1 MSNLNRA
8 QPDGQYVGGQ
18 QPGAQHLGAKDFGAK
33 DLIAKDLGEDASS
46 YTRLADRIENRS
58 ARIAVIGQGYVG
70 LPLAVEFCQVGFH
83 VTGIDIDKD
92 RVRTLNRGQ
101 SLTPDVSSDT
111 LSALCT
117 SGYYEASWDFSILQ
131 NSDVILICVPTPLRK
146 SKDPDISYVLAT
158 VEEVVKHLRP
168 GQLIILESTT
178 YPGTTE
184 ELLLPLFEAQSQVVG
199 EDVFLAFSPERIDPG
214 NKQFTVK
221 DIPKITGGVT
231 PACTQL
237 AALFYRQIVSKVVEV
252 SSPRVAELAKLY
264 ENVFRSVNIALA
276 NEFSL
281 MCRQLGVN
289 SREVIDAAA
298 SKPFGFMPFYPG
310 PGIGGH
316 CIPIDPAYLAWK
328 MKFSNYQARFI
339 PLAEEINQSMPGHV
353 VDLVSEALNARKLCL
368 NGANVL
374 AIGVAYKRGVGDIRE
389 SPALQI
395 MDSLMKLGVNI
406 LYSDPHVPEIV
417 LGERSFVSEQVNA
430 AVLHSA
436 DCVLILTD
444 HQEFNFEQMLV
455 HASLIVD
462 TRGAM
467 RGLTGGNAQV
477 ISL

>member
-1 MSNLNRA
+1 MSIN
-8 QPDGQYVGGQ
+8 
-18 QPGAQHLGAKDFGAK
+18 
-33 DLIAKDLGEDASS
+33 SS
-46 YTRLADRIENRS
+46 AISNHWYADESADYYTQLADRIKNKS
-58 ARIAVIGQGYVG
+58 ARITVIGQGYVG
-70 LPLAVEFCQVGFH
+70 LPLAAEFCHAGFR
-83 VTGIDIDKD
+83 VTGIDIDKE
-92 RVRTLNRGQ
+92 RVCKLNRGE
-101 SLTPDVSSDT
+101 SLTPDVSSAT
-111 LSALCT
+111 LKALRE
-117 SGYYEASWDFSILQ
+117 SGHYVASFDFSVLRD
-131 NSDVILICVPTPLRK
+131 SHVILICVPTPLRK

-158 VEEVVKHLRP
+158 VEEVVKNLCP

-184 ELLLPLFEAQSQVVG
+184 ELLLPLFEAQAYTAG

-214 NKQFTVK
+214 NKQYMVK

-231 PACTQL
+231 PACTRL
-237 AALFYRQIVSKVVEV
+237 ASMIYEKIVNKVIPV

-281 MCRQLGVN
+281 MCRQLGVS

-316 CIPIDPAYLAWK
+316 CIPIDPAYLSWK

-353 VDLVSEALNARKLCL
+353 VDLVSEALNQRKLCL

-374 AIGVAYKRGVGDIRE
+374 ALGVAYKRDVGDIRE

-395 MDSLMKLGVNI
+395 LASLKKFGVHI
-406 LYSDPHVPEIV
+406 TYSDSHVPEIV
-417 LGERSFVSEQVNA
+417 LAGDSLRSVAIDEQ
-430 AVLHSA
+430 LLKST

-444 HQEFNFEQMLV
+444 HQDVNYQQLLEC
-455 HASLIVD
+455 ASLIVD

-467 RGLTGGNAQV
+467 GSLSGGNAQI

>member
-1 MSNLNRA
+1 MANLTTA
-8 QPDGQYVGGQ
+8 TP
-18 QPGAQHLGAKDFGAK
+18 AQHYPDSHDDYYTQLFAK
-33 DLIAKDLGEDASS
+33 IEDH
-46 YTRLADRIENRS
+46 S

-70 LPLAVEFCQVGFH
+70 LPLAAEFCRAGFRVVGL
-83 VTGIDIDKD
+83 DIDKE
-92 RVRTLNRGQ
+92 RVRTLNRGE
-101 SLTPDVSSDT
+101 SLTPDVSSET
-111 LSALCT
+111 LLALRN
-117 SGYYEASWDFSILQ
+117 SGHYQASWDFAELKS
-131 NSDVILICVPTPLRK
+131 SDVILICVPTPLRK

-158 VEEVVKHLRP
+158 VEQVVKHLCP

-184 ELLLPLFEAQSQVVG
+184 ELLLPMFEARDYVAG

-231 PACTQL
+231 PACTRL
-237 AALFYRQIVSKVVEV
+237 AALFYRQIVSQVVEV

-276 NEFSL
+276 NEFAL
-281 MCRQLGVN
+281 MCRQLGVS

-353 VDLVSEALNARKLCL
+353 VDLVGDALNARKRCL
-368 NGANVL
+368 NGANVI

-395 MDSLMKLGVNI
+395 MASLIGLGVNI
-406 LYSDPHVPEIV
+406 SYSDPHVPEVV
-417 LGERSFVSEQVNA
+417 LEGRTYQSIAVDSATLA
-430 AVLHSA
+430 AS

-444 HQEFNFEQMLV
+444 HQDFDYQAMLEC
-455 HASLIVD
+455 ASLIVD

-467 RGLTGGNAQV
+467 RKLTGGKAEV